1 MPPTLGNPTH
11 NGFHSALQCTM
22 DKTSWV
28 YPTSPLCK
36 IHMSDVQFHMPIMQ
50 FMKTIILECAE
61 YRPLCPFHYS
71 AYSIIHNQYHSSL
84 VSLRV
89 AWEKGTSFPGE
100 TISVGEFFFGNVWLK
115 SSSGNVVQIKLFLY
129 KWKALKCR
137 YVKWFRLW
145 MKSYDQ
151 KKLKIK
157 FSNTPFSFA
166 IGSSS
171 THGRKT
177 FESLTSAFLFVIT
190 FSS

>member
-1 MPPTLGNPTH
+1 MDGAHSQIQGWTHLPPHPRPLILECPPTLGNPTH

-100 TISVGEFFFGNVWLK
+100 TISVGEFFFVECLAK
-115 SSSGNVVQIKLFLY
+115 KF
-129 KWKALKCR
+129 KWQCC
-137 YVKWFRLW
+137 
-145 MKSYDQ
+145 
-151 KKLKIK
+151 
-157 FSNTPFSFA
+157 SNQ
-166 IGSSS
+166 
-171 THGRKT
+171 T
-177 FESLTSAFLFVIT
+177 FFI
-190 FSS
+190 